1 MVIKYFIF
9 VNYRNHFCPQAICVP
24 IKDIDLDLLKKI
36 DEISSLGNIIS
47 NVIKFEK
54 NVGIS
59 SGYEINGIL
68 NNSKNVKELFEFWLG
83 LVNFFDS
90 PHIYEEDYSNEDSS
104 NNELNNL
111 YYKDNKFAYGIDNP
125 IYKNIEYFYLSAKK
139 YPTDIYTIIDTIK
152 SIFTEEISIYNYVI
166 LKEKQVFI

>member
-1 MVIKYFIF
+1 MVKKYFIF

-68 NNSKNVKELFEFWLG
+68 NNSKNV
-83 LVNFFDS
+83 
-90 PHIYEEDYSNEDSS
+90 I
-104 NNELNNL
+104 
-111 YYKDNKFAYGIDNP
+111 
-125 IYKNIEYFYLSAKK
+125 
-139 YPTDIYTIIDTIK
+139 
-152 SIFTEEISIYNYVI
+152 
-166 LKEKQVFI
+166 